1 MKKFTFQLS
10 RVMDW
15 RRAQAQAEEIKL
27 ERLHAELRAID
38 IRDANLKQERAES
51 ERALLAAPGAT
62 GFDLAALDA
71 FQRYTQDARA
81 RIAQAR
87 SDCNRK
93 IAAQLQVV
101 NLKRRDVRLLER
113 LRERRLKVWL
123 AEVGRETERQADEA
137 YLARTSWVEDWQ
149 PRSRY
154 RPPRAEEPVEREIE
168 RLMQRYRTDLNDSDP
183 TKMSAFDLCAWC
195 LSRHGESY
203 EEAAAAAQKAA
214 RNLLLAIDGLPE
226 DPTDEDIERAVSAL
240 ENQ

>member
-1 MKKFTFQLS
+1 MAIRPTDKRRLA
-10 RVMDW
+10 RLAGPRIW
-15 RRAQAQAEEIKL
+15 EERRAVERRVELCERVSFCDVVGVLLEMEGIDPETTCIPARLRKAQAELNAISDSEEL
-27 ERLHAELRAID
+27 E
-38 IRDANLKQERAES
+38 K
-51 ERALLAAPGAT
+51 
-62 GFDLAALDA
+62 
-71 FQRYTQDARA
+71 
-81 RIAQAR
+81 
-87 SDCNRK
+87 
-93 IAAQLQVV
+93 
-101 NLKRRDVRLLER
+101 
-113 LRERRLKVWL
+113 
-123 AEVGRETERQADEA
+123 ADEA